1 VPSDDDTSPQNELPR
16 NVAAVFPPDDR
27 LALAVVALCMA
38 ANDVEYAAMR
48 AGGANPPDHPDPDV
62 QHRRRFYY
70 LVRVAQG
77 HLFEAIAAL
86 RAWEQDEPELRK
98 LIQNLDPEGRKAA
111 SKVRGL
117 EQRIGPKA
125 LETVRHTTF
134 HYPAPGTGLSVL
146 ALIEAIEREA
156 DLPAALDLTDEA
168 EAPFRFADQLA
179 LAMAVV
185 HFDDESAEAGIG
197 SILEG
202 SGAFVRL
209 TKALYLAYCKKRN
222 IGFDLIE

>member
-1 VPSDDDTSPQNELPR
+1 MSPEDRELPR
-16 NVAAVFPPDDR
+16 DVAAVFPSDDR
-27 LALAVVALCMA
+27 LALAVIALCMA
-38 ANDVEYAAMR
+38 TNDVEYAAKR
-48 AGGANPPDHPDPDV
+48 AADANPPDHPDPDV
-62 QHRRRFYY
+62 IHRRRFSY

-98 LIQNLDPEGRKAA
+98 LIQNLDDDGRKAA
-111 SKVRGL
+111 GRVRGL
-117 EQRIGPKA
+117 QQRIGSKA

-134 HYPAPGTGLSVL
+134 HYPAPCSGLSVL
-146 ALIEAIEREA
+146 ALTEAIEREG
-156 DLPAALDLTDEA
+156 DLPAALDLTDDA

-179 LAMAVV
+179 LSMAIANI
-185 HFDDESAEAGIG
+185 ENENAEAGIAA
-197 SILEG
+197 ILEG

-209 TKALYLAYCKKRN
+209 TKSLYLAYCKKRR